1 MSIIEILK
9 NIYINSAA
17 LLPDFPFGRFGFEE
31 DFILDVVDF
40 DLVCFK
46 VFGVEGF
53 EAEWFGR
60 LRLKLGEYDRI
71 RGLMI
76 KLGVNWSN

>member
-1 MSIIEILK
+1 M
-9 NIYINSAA
+9 
-17 LLPDFPFGRFGFEE
+17 
-31 DFILDVVDF
+31 DF

-60 LRLKLGEYDRI
+60 LRLKLGEYDQI